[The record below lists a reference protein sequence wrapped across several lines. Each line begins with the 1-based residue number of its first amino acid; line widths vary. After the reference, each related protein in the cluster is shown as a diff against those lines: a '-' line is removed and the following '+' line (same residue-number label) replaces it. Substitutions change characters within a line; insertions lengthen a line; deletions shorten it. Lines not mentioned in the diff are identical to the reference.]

1 MENQNTGSTPV
12 NNAQGLPQGGTGTS
26 AVNQGG
32 ENQRTF
38 TQDDVNRIV
47 RDRLSKYSD
56 YDELKSYREST
67 EASKLTEREQ
77 LEKKIAELTPYKET
91 ASKQQKI
98 LDNLLAQELE
108 AIPEA
113 LRGLVPDNFSPL
125 DKLDYI
131 RRNAE
136 TFKTVAPK
144 PNMPT
149 EPGAKNPT
157 NPGLYGGKYADV
169 VEFAK
174 NDPGGYRKWRAGGG
188 GNEHF
193 TL

>member
-1 MENQNTGSTPV
+1 MMNKQKLLNF
-12 NNAQGLPQGGTGTS
+12 GLLIALAIAISMIFSKDTS
-26 AVNQGG
+26 KGIIQ
-32 ENQRTF
+32 E
-38 TQDDVNRIV
+38 
-47 RDRLSKYSD
+47 K
-56 YDELKSYREST
+56 
-67 EASKLTEREQ
+67 
-77 LEKKIAELTPYKET
+77 EKKIAELTPYKET

-174 NDPGGYRKWRAGGG
+174 NDPGGYRKWRDAGG
-188 GNEHF
+188 GNEF
-193 TL
+193 YKI